1 MSQAHVLRRQAEQF
15 LADDPDLADAI
26 AELVLEG
33 RTRENGQ
40 LVGGL
45 TPGLRRGLN
54 FLVRHQVCH
63 GISPSYSEMC
73 DKLELGR
80 SNLARML
87 RLLKERGHISYVK
100 NKARSITGLPAARPT
115 RGPIGVDSG
124 AHLAA

>member
-26 AELVLEG
+26 AELVLEK
-33 RTRENGQ
+33 RTRASGQ

-45 TPGLRRGLN
+45 TPALRRVLN
-54 FLVRHQVCH
+54 FLVRHQMCH
-63 GISPSYSEMC
+63 GISPSYTEMC
-73 DKLELGR
+73 EKLELGR

-100 NKARSITGLPAARPT
+100 NKARSITVLPAARPT
-115 RGPIGVDSG
+115 RRPIRVDSG
-124 AHLAA
+124 AHLSA